1 MLNYRGLTR
10 EFPQIGCPRSIVAL
24 QPHAGVNATST
35 IWFLADCPSVRRQW
49 PIQWHDEH
57 LAVAMASL
65 THRKDDKFLAERAA
79 ASRTRSLNSSRW
91 SGSPISMKPSAS
103 RTTR

>member
-10 EFPQIGCPRSIVAL
+10 EFPQIGCPRSIVAF

-49 PIQWHDEH
+49 PIQWHDGH

-65 THRKDDKFLAERAA
+65 THRKGDKFLAGA
-79 ASRTRSLNSSRW
+79 RSSFPHKIAELVQMV
-91 SGSPISMKPSAS
+91 GIAD
-103 RTTR
+103 